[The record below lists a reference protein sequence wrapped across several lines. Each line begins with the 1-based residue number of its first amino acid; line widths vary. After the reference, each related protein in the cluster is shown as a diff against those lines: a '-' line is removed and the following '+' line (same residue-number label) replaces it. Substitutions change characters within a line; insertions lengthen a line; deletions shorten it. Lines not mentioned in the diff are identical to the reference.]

1 MYLSRG
7 MAAGHFS
14 CSLQLVKVECLL
26 KSVYEYP
33 FVKTLD
39 LICEV
44 FPSPKR
50 RLIVLSQ
57 ILMYYC
63 FKGNNPTQLMHYLK
77 MYMDQDIDDKLKQHH
92 LFVNIVYLT
101 ITYFKHFVQIFL
113 IIFFYSIVNFCI
125 LIKSYNS

>member
-7 MAAGHFS
+7 MASGSFS
-14 CSLQLVKVECLL
+14 CSLQLVKVECMLQ
-26 KSVYEYP
+26 SVDEYP

-50 RLIVLSQ
+50 MLIVLSQ
-57 ILMYYC
+57 ILMYYY

-77 MYMDQDIDDKLKQHH
+77 MYMDQDIDDKSKLHQ
-92 LFVNIVYLT
+92 LTVNNHYLT
-101 ITYFKHFVQIFL
+101 IMYFKHFV
-113 IIFFYSIVNFCI
+113 
-125 LIKSYNS
+125 